1 MLEIASLLLL
11 LTAALAFVNARFL
24 RMPQAV
30 GLLLTALVSAGA
42 LKAAGVLGLVDLAP
56 VLRIVESIDFRE
68 TLLDGMLGL
77 LLFAAAQHTDGAALR
92 GQALPV
98 TMLATLGTV
107 LCAAVIA
114 AGAFLVAPLFGVE
127 LPIPWALAFGL
138 LLAPTDPI
146 AVGALLKQAGVPT
159 ALQKTITGESL
170 FNDGVSVV
178 LFLAVLEVITDGAAP
193 ALPDIARLL
202 ALEVGGGIAFGLGLG
217 WLAVRLLRQIDDYQ
231 VEILITLAFAFGGF
245 TLARHLHVSGVL
257 GMVALGLV
265 IGRQAGG
272 GAVVSARTK
281 QRLDDFWELVDEFLN
296 ATLFVLI
303 GVEVLI
309 LDLRGQA
316 LVLGLVAIPIVLLA
330 RWLSVVGAIG
340 PVRRRLHGWPT
351 GSIALL
357 TWAGVRGG
365 ISIAL
370 ALALPEG
377 EGRTEILAV
386 TYVVVVFSILVQGLT
401 VAKVATRV
409 LGPVPAGAARDED
422 AVPEPVGTTA

>member
-1 MLEIASLLLL
+1 MLEIASVLLA
-11 LTAALAFVNARFL
+11 LTAALAFLNVRWL
-24 RMPQAV
+24 RLPQAV

-42 LKAAGVLGLVDLAP
+42 LKLAGVLGLVDLAP
-56 VLRIVESIDFRE
+56 ILRLIAAIDFRE

-77 LLFAAAQHTDGAALR
+77 LLFAAALHVDTRTLRAQARPVAL
-92 GQALPV
+92 
-98 TMLATLGTV
+98 LASIGTL
-107 LCAAVIA
+107 LCALVIA
-114 AGAFLVAPLFGVE
+114 GGVLLVGPWLGLAIPL
-127 LPIPWALAFGL
+127 LWALAFGV

-146 AVGALLKQAGVPT
+146 AVGALLRKAGVPS

-170 FNDGVSVV
+170 FNDGVGVV
-178 LFLAVLEVITDGAAP
+178 LFLAVLGAITSGSAP
-193 ALPDIARLL
+193 AANEVARLL
-202 ALEVGGGIAFGLGLG
+202 AIEVGGGVAFGLGLG

-231 VEILITLAFAFGGF
+231 VEILLTLAFAFGGF

-257 GMVALGLV
+257 GMVVLGLM

-309 LDLRGQA
+309 LDFQRPA
-316 LVLGLVAIPIVLLA
+316 LVLGLLAIPIVLVA
-330 RWLSVVGAIG
+330 RWLSVVGALA
-340 PVRRRLHGWPT
+340 PVRGRLAAWPA
-351 GSIALL
+351 GSIPLL

-370 ALALPEG
+370 ALALPAG
-377 EGRTEILAV
+377 DVRTALLTA
-386 TYVVVVFSILVQGLT
+386 TYVVVVFSIVVQGLT
-401 VAKVATRV
+401 VGVVAERLLRPATPED
-409 LGPVPAGAARDED
+409 GGAYPVAP
-422 AVPEPVGTTA
+422 